1 MEKIKHLYWRAGFG
15 LSPTEWQQKR
25 EWPISKAIDEL
36 FTQARQAQVA
46 LPMAEMGLPE
56 DMEKKRENRELFEQV
71 LREEKRRIFE
81 YNVNWVYR
89 MANPKESALLERMT
103 FFWHGHFACKPDF
116 GKLSM
121 QYLNTLRKHAL
132 GNFKDMLLAVAQDPA
147 MIRYLNNQQNR
158 KEKPNENFA
167 RELMELFTLGRG
179 KYSEKDIK
187 EAARAFTGWSSDLR
201 GDYLFRPFWHD
212 YGSKTFFGKT
222 GNFDGADIINIILER
237 PETAQFIVRK
247 VYKHFVNEQ
256 VDETVVATLSKQ
268 FYQSGYDI
276 GKLMRSIFSSEWFY
290 APQNMGNR
298 IKSPIEF
305 TAGLMRT
312 VDMKFEQPMG
322 MLFIQRALGQI
333 LFNPPNV
340 AGWPGGKTWI
350 DNSTLMLRLN
360 LPGYLINATEF
371 SLRTKGEFEDE
382 MREKGGRR
390 LSNTLNMG
398 PLSGSIKGSSAND
411 IAAEL
416 AKYLLSAQPALPIE
430 SYTKELAATD
440 RESIIRQMTLRLM
453 TLPEYQLC

>member
-15 LSPTEWQQKR
+15 LSPAEWQQKKD
-25 EWPISKAIDEL
+25 WPISKAIDEL
-36 FTQARQAQVA
+36 FAQARQAQVS
-46 LPMAEMGLPE
+46 LPVAEMGLPE
-56 DMEKKRENRELFEQV
+56 DMEKKRENREMFEQL

-81 YNVNWVYR
+81 YNVNWVKR
-89 MANPKESALLERMT
+89 MADPKESALLERMT

-116 GKLSM
+116 GKLGI

-132 GNFKDMLLAVAQDPA
+132 GNFRDMVLAIAQDPA

-167 RELMELFTLGRG
+167 RELRELFTLGRG
-179 KYSEKDIK
+179 NYTEKDIK

-201 GDYLFRPFWHD
+201 GDYIFRPMWHD

-222 GNFDGADIINIILER
+222 GPFDGKDIINIILEK

-247 VYKHFVNEQ
+247 IYRHFVNDQ
-256 VDETVVATLSKQ
+256 VDETLVSALSKQ

-276 GKLMRSIFSSEWFY
+276 GKLMQSIFSSDWFY
-290 APQNMGNR
+290 ADKNRGSR

-305 TAGLMRT
+305 TAGLMRS
-312 VDMKFEQPMG
+312 VELKFDQPMG

-360 LPGYLINATEF
+360 LPGYLFNSTEF

-382 MREKGGRR
+382 AREKGNRR
-390 LSNTLNMG
+390 LSNTLNLQ
-398 PLSGSIKGSSAND
+398 PLSASIKGNNSNE
-411 IAAEL
+411 IATEL
-416 AKYLLSAQPALPIE
+416 AKYLLLTPTALPIDN
-430 SYTKELAATD
+430 YTKELPATD
-440 RESIIRQMTLRLM
+440 RETIIRQMTMRLM
-453 TLPEYQLC
+453 TLPEYQMC

>member
-15 LSPTEWQQKR
+15 LSPMEWQQKKD
-25 EWPISKAIDEL
+25 WPISKAVDEL
-36 FTQARQAQVA
+36 FAQAQQA
-46 LPMAEMGLPE
+46 TISLPVAEMGLPE
-56 DMEKKRENRELFEQV
+56 DMEKRRENRELFEQM

-89 MANPKESALLERMT
+89 MANPKESALLERMA

-116 GKLSM
+116 GKLGI

-132 GNFKDMLLAVAQDPA
+132 GNFRDLVLAVAQDPA

-179 KYSEKDIK
+179 RYTEKDIK

-201 GDYLFRPFWHD
+201 GDYIFRPMWHD
-212 YGSKTFFGKT
+212 YGSKTFMGKT
-222 GNFDGADIINIILER
+222 GTFDGKDIINIILDK
-237 PETAQFIVRK
+237 PEAAQFIVRK
-247 VYKHFVNEQ
+247 IYQFFVNEQ
-256 VDETVVATLSKQ
+256 VDETLVTALSKQ
-268 FYQSGYDI
+268 FYQSNYDI

-290 APQNMGNR
+290 AAKNMGNR

-305 TAGLMRT
+305 TAGMMRS
-312 VDMKFEQPMG
+312 VDLKFDQPMG

-340 AGWPGGKTWI
+340 AGWPGGKSWI

-360 LPGYLINATEF
+360 LPGYIFNSSEF

-382 MREKGGRR
+382 MREKGNRR
-390 LSNTLNMG
+390 LSSTLNLQA
-398 PLSGSIKGSSAND
+398 LSANIKGTNSNE
-411 IAAEL
+411 IATEL
-416 AKYLLSAQPALPIE
+416 AQYLLLTKPALPIE
-430 SYTKELAATD
+430 SYTKELPATD
-440 RESIIRQMTLRLM
+440 REAIIRQMALRLM
-453 TLPEYQLC
+453 TLPEYQMC

>member
-1 MEKIKHLYWRAGFG
+1 M
-15 LSPTEWQQKR
+15 
-25 EWPISKAIDEL
+25 
-36 FTQARQAQVA
+36 
-46 LPMAEMGLPE
+46 
-56 DMEKKRENRELFEQV
+56 
-71 LREEKRRIFE
+71 
-81 YNVNWVYR
+81 
-89 MANPKESALLERMT
+89 
-103 FFWHGHFACKPDF
+103 
-116 GKLSM
+116 
-121 QYLNTLRKHAL
+121 
-132 GNFKDMLLAVAQDPA
+132 
-147 MIRYLNNQQNR
+147 
-158 KEKPNENFA
+158 
-167 RELMELFTLGRG
+167 
-179 KYSEKDIK
+179 
-187 EAARAFTGWSSDLR
+187 
-201 GDYLFRPFWHD
+201 
-212 YGSKTFFGKT
+212 
-222 GNFDGADIINIILER
+222 ER

-256 VDETVVATLSKQ
+256 VDEVVVSTLSKQ

-276 GKLMRSIFSSEWFY
+276 GKLMHSIFSSEWFY
-290 APQNMGNR
+290 APPNMGNR

-312 VDMKFEQPMG
+312 VDMKFDQPMG

-360 LPGYLINATEF
+360 LPGYLFNATEF

-382 MREKGGRR
+382 TREKGGRR
-390 LSNTLNMG
+390 LSNTLNMA
-398 PLSGSIKGSSAND
+398 PLSGSVKGSSAND

-453 TLPEYQLC
+453 TLPEYQLWLRLMA

>member
-15 LSPTEWQQKR
+15 LSPAEWQQKKD
-25 EWPISKAIDEL
+25 WPISKAVDEL
-36 FTQARQAQVA
+36 FAQAQQAPLSLPIVA
-46 LPMAEMGLPE
+46 MELPE
-56 DMEKKRENRELFEQV
+56 DMEKRRENRELFEQM

-81 YNVNWVYR
+81 YNVKWVYR
-89 MANPKESALLERMT
+89 MASPKESALLERMT

-116 GKLSM
+116 GKLGA

-132 GNFKDMLLAVAQDPA
+132 GNFRDLVLAVAQDPA

-179 KYSEKDIK
+179 RYTEKDIK

-201 GDYLFRPFWHD
+201 GDYIFRPMWHD
-212 YGSKTFFGKT
+212 YGSKTFLGKT
-222 GNFDGADIINIILER
+222 GPFDGKDIVNIILDK
-237 PETAQFIVRK
+237 PEAAQFIVRK
-247 VYKHFVNEQ
+247 IYQHFVNDQ
-256 VDETVVATLSKQ
+256 VDETLVAELSKQ
-268 FYQSGYDI
+268 FYQSNYDI

-290 APQNMGNR
+290 SPKNMGNR

-305 TAGLMRT
+305 TAGLMRS
-312 VDMKFEQPMG
+312 VELKFDQPMG

-340 AGWPGGKTWI
+340 AGWPGGKSWI

-360 LPGYLINATEF
+360 LPGYLFTSAEF

-382 MREKGGRR
+382 MREKGNRR
-390 LSNTLNMG
+390 LSSTLNIQ
-398 PLSGSIKGSSAND
+398 PLSASIKGNNSSE
-411 IAAEL
+411 IATEL
-416 AKYLLSAQPALPIE
+416 AKYLLLTPAALPLDT
-430 SYTKELAATD
+430 YTKELTATD

-453 TLPEYQLC
+453 TLPEYQMC

>member
-15 LSPTEWQQKR
+15 LSPAEWQQKKA
-25 EWPISKAIDEL
+25 WPISKAIEEL
-36 FTQARQAQVA
+36 FTQARNAPA
-46 LPMAEMGLPE
+46 TLPIAEISLPE
-56 DMEKKRENRELFEQV
+56 DMEKKRENREQFEQF

-81 YNVNWVYR
+81 YNTKWVYR
-89 MANPKESALLERMT
+89 MANPTESALLERMT

-132 GNFKDMLLAVAQDPA
+132 GKFGDMLLAIAQDPA

-158 KEKPNENFA
+158 REKPNENFA

-179 KYSEKDIK
+179 QYTEKDIK

-201 GDYLFRPFWHD
+201 GDYLFRPMWHD

-222 GNFDGADIINIILER
+222 GTFDGKDIVNIILEK

-256 VDETVVATLSKQ
+256 VDEVKVKELSQQ
-268 FYQSGYDI
+268 FFQSGYDI
-276 GKLMRSIFSSEWFY
+276 SKLMRSILSSDWFY

-312 VDMKFEQPMG
+312 TEMKFDQPMG

-360 LPGYLINATEF
+360 LSAYLFNATEF

-390 LSNTLNMG
+390 LGNTLNLAL
-398 PLSGSIKGSSAND
+398 LSTSIKGTTTQE
-411 IAAEL
+411 IATEL
-416 AKYLLSAQPALPIE
+416 ASYLLVAQPSLPIE
-430 SYTKELAATD
+430 TYTRELPASD
-440 RESIIRQMTLRLM
+440 RETIIRQMTMRLM

>member
-256 VDETVVATLSKQ
+256 VDEAVVSTLSKQ

-312 VDMKFEQPMG
+312 VDMKFDQPMG

-360 LPGYLINATEF
+360 LPGYLFNATEF

-416 AKYLLSAQPALPIE
+416 SKYLLSTQPALPIE

>member
-15 LSPTEWQQKR
+15 LSPTEWQQKKD
-25 EWPISKAIDEL
+25 WPISKAIDEL
-36 FTQARQAQVA
+36 FAQARQAQVI
-46 LPMAEMGLPE
+46 LPVADMGLPE
-56 DMEKKRENRELFEQV
+56 DMEKKRENRELFEQL

-81 YNVNWVYR
+81 YNVNWVNR

-116 GKLSM
+116 GKLGI

-132 GNFKDMLLAVAQDPA
+132 GNFRDLVLAIAQDPA

-179 KYSEKDIK
+179 NYTEKDIK

-201 GDYLFRPFWHD
+201 GDYIFRPMWHD

-222 GNFDGADIINIILER
+222 GTFDGKDIINIILEK
-237 PETAQFIVRK
+237 PQTAQFIVRK
-247 VYKHFVNEQ
+247 IYQHFVNDQ
-256 VDETVVATLSKQ
+256 VDETLVGALSKQ

-276 GKLMRSIFSSEWFY
+276 GKLMQSIFSSDWFY
-290 APQNMGNR
+290 SAKNMGNR

-305 TAGLMRT
+305 TAGLMRS
-312 VDMKFEQPMG
+312 VELKFDQPMG

-360 LPGYLINATEF
+360 LPGYLFNSTEF

-382 MREKGGRR
+382 GREKGNRR
-390 LSNTLNMG
+390 LSNTLNLQ
-398 PLSGSIKGSSAND
+398 PLSASIKGNSSSE
-411 IAAEL
+411 IATEL
-416 AKYLLSAQPALPIE
+416 AKYLLLTPTALPIE
-430 SYTKELAATD
+430 TYTKELPASD
-440 RESIIRQMTLRLM
+440 RETIIRQMTMRLM
-453 TLPEYQLC
+453 TLPEYQMC

>member
-15 LSPTEWQQKR
+15 LSPAEWQQKKD
-25 EWPISKAIDEL
+25 WPISKAIDEL
-36 FTQARQAQVA
+36 FAQARQAQVS
-46 LPMAEMGLPE
+46 LPVAEMGLPE
-56 DMEKKRENRELFEQV
+56 DMEKKRENREMFEQL

-81 YNVNWVYR
+81 YNVNWVKR
-89 MANPKESALLERMT
+89 MADPKESALLERMT

-116 GKLSM
+116 GKLGI

-132 GNFKDMLLAVAQDPA
+132 GNFRDMVLAIAQDPA

-179 KYSEKDIK
+179 NYTEKDIK

-201 GDYLFRPFWHD
+201 GDYIFRPMWHD

-222 GNFDGADIINIILER
+222 GPFDGKDIINIILEK

-247 VYKHFVNEQ
+247 IYRHFVNDQ
-256 VDETVVATLSKQ
+256 VDETLVSALSKQ

-276 GKLMRSIFSSEWFY
+276 GKLMQSIFSSDWFY
-290 APQNMGNR
+290 ADKNRGSR

-305 TAGLMRT
+305 TAGLMRS
-312 VDMKFEQPMG
+312 VELKFDQPMG

-360 LPGYLINATEF
+360 LPGYLFNSTEF

-382 MREKGGRR
+382 AREKGNRR
-390 LSNTLNMG
+390 LSNTLNLQ
-398 PLSGSIKGSSAND
+398 PLSASIKGNNSNE
-411 IAAEL
+411 IATEL
-416 AKYLLSAQPALPIE
+416 AKYLLLTPTALPIDN
-430 SYTKELAATD
+430 YTKELPATD
-440 RESIIRQMTLRLM
+440 RETIIRQMTMRLM
-453 TLPEYQLC
+453 TLPEYQMC